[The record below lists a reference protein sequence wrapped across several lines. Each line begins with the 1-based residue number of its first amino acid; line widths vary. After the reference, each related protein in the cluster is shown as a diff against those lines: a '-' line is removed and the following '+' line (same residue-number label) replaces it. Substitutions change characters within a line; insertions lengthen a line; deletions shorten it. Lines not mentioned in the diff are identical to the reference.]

1 MKRLVQNLLRGRMA
15 TKEMNI
21 NCVCALIRDVPSFLM
36 LFWMMLSNNVGGVL
50 SAFALTF

>member
-21 NCVCALIRDVPSFLM
+21 NCVCALIRDVSSFL
-36 LFWMMLSNNVGGVL
+36 SYVVL
-50 SAFALTF
+50 DDVVQ